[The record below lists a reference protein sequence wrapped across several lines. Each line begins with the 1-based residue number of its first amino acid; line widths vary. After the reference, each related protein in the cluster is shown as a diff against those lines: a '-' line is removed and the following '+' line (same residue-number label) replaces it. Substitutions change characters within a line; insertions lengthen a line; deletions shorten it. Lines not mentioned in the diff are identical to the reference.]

1 MQLAIEASGLSK
13 TYKKNNVKA
22 NINLHLQV
30 QQGEI
35 FGLLGPN
42 GAGKT
47 TFVKQVVGLLKPSS
61 GNLKVM
67 GENVIKDPDAVRSS
81 LNYMSQN
88 IFAVWHLKIREV
100 IEYSGRLRGLSA
112 GEAKKQTQNLLEE
125 LGIAEHSEKAI
136 FHLSGGLRQ
145 LAGFGAAF
153 IGKPRLLV
161 LDEPTSSLDVARRRK
176 LWDKVREL
184 NQKAG
189 VTVLLVTHSV
199 IEAEHLLDRLAIIQ
213 DGRLKA
219 IGSPGELKQR
229 VDNRLRLEIIP
240 HNGGLPPGLTRD
252 LGQVGEV
259 FETNNRVVVLAS
271 RGTLQKAVGLVEQY
285 GLDCIDDFRIGT
297 ASLED
302 VYLKLGGGLHGAA

>member
-1 MQLAIEASGLSK
+1 MHLAIEAVGLGK
-13 TYKKNNVKA
+13 TYKKNNVRA
-22 NINLHLQV
+22 NVEINLQV

-47 TFVKQVVGLLKPSS
+47 TFVKQVVGLLKPST
-61 GNLKVM
+61 GKLKVM
-67 GENVIKDPDAVRSS
+67 GEDVITNPDAVRNQ

-88 IFAVWHLKIREV
+88 IFAVWHLKVREV
-100 IEYSGRLRGLSA
+100 IENSGRLRGLSA

-125 LGIAEHSEKAI
+125 LGIEQHGEKAI

-184 NQKAG
+184 NQKEN

-199 IEAEHLLDRLAIIQ
+199 VEAEHLLDRLAIIQ
-213 DGRLKA
+213 DGKLRA
-219 IGSPGELKQR
+219 QGSPGELKQK

-240 HNGGLPPGLTRD
+240 HNGGLPSGFTRD
-252 LGQVGEV
+252 LGQFGEV
-259 FETNNRVVVLAS
+259 FEANNRIVVLTS
-271 RGTLQKAVGLVEQY
+271 RGTLQNAVGLVEQY
-285 GLDCIDDFRIGT
+285 GFDYIDDFRIGT
-297 ASLED
+297 TSLED
-302 VYLKLGGGLHGAA
+302 VYLKLGGGILGTA